1 MRIWWDWS
9 KSFLT
14 QWKFQVTGSILVEGY
29 VGSGKWSHK
38 TFRLIHLIRL
48 LIPTTTDLRRYA
60 ICCNLCNPC
69 CNPFD
74 HLSWLYF
81 VYTNPA
87 QRMLCLTI
95 QPSSDRGLVCS
106 FYNKIEFFKLRR
118 HSRTKVK
125 KVEKL
130 KVTDDDLRSYNS

>member
-1 MRIWWDWS
+1 MRIWLDWS

-14 QWKFQVTGSILVEGY
+14 QWKFQATGSILVVGY
-29 VGSGKWSHK
+29 ARSGKWSHK
-38 TFRLIHLIRL
+38 TFRLIHLSRL
-48 LIPTTTDLRRYA
+48 LIPTTTGLHRSA

-74 HLSWLYF
+74 HLSWLCF

-87 QRMLCLTI
+87 QRKLCLTI
-95 QPSSDRGLVCS
+95 QPSYDLGSKGN

-125 KVEKL
+125 MVEKL
-130 KVTDDDLRSYNS
+130 NATNDDVSSY